1 MGQQMV
7 DLRHQWFQF
16 HRHLIIELRTLA
28 LLKLRNLLA
37 GLLQRTQGPAHGN
50 PLQQQNQQQR
60 RQTETKPELLHAPE
74 AFANWRV
81 VLGDADG
88 DRQPRTSIVR
98 TQHQ

>member
-1 MGQQMV
+1 MV

-60 RQTETKPELLHAPE
+60 
-74 AFANWRV
+74 
-81 VLGDADG
+81 G
-88 DRQPRTSIVR
+88 
-98 TQHQ
+98 